1 MKVDKFIN
9 SRSGSAHL
17 IESAYETERLEALGI
32 RTPRYSGYED
42 PRTAKVRE
50 EHRIRNV
57 QEAKHRKASG
67 E

>member
-1 MKVDKFIN
+1 MKVDKFIGG
-9 SRSGSAHL
+9 RPGSAHIADENQANTTYDGQQ
-17 IESAYETERLEALGI
+17 IERWVL
-32 RTPRYSGYED
+32 YED

-57 QEAKHRKASG
+57 QEAKHRKAVG